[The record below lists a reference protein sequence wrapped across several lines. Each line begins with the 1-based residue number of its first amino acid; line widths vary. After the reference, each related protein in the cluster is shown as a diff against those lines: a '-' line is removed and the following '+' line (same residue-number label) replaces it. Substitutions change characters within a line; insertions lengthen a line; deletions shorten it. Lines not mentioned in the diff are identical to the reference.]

1 MAAGADGVHLT
12 TRSLRPNI
20 IREVFGAELLIG
32 VSTHSL
38 AEARLARDEAADF
51 AVLGPV
57 FETIS
62 KPIYGPALGL
72 RKLAEAAQDLKSFPI
87 IGLGGVT
94 VDNAADCLAAG
105 AAGIAGISLFEDPK
119 RVGELVE
126 RVLKP

>member
-1 MAAGADGVHLT
+1 
-12 TRSLRPNI
+12 
-20 IREVFGAELLIG
+20 VFGAELLIG

-38 AEARLARDEAADF
+38 AEARLARDESADF

-62 KPIYGPALGL
+62 KPIYGPPLGL
-72 RKLAEAAQDLKSFPI
+72 RKLAEAVHDLKSFPI

-94 VDNAADCLAAG
+94 VDNAADCFAAG
-105 AAGIAGISLFEDPK
+105 AAGITGISLFEDPK
-119 RVGELVE
+119 EVGELVE